1 MSKNRT
7 NSDDIT
13 FRKSSS
19 GSITINY
26 DSKSRSCSIDS
37 RSYSIDSTS
46 KSRTNSYDSVCSIE
60 KTQVKDK
67 RRKREMKLLGKSPD
81 EPKTIDQI
89 KSRLYIFKK

>member
-13 FRKSSS
+13 CRKCRSD
-19 GSITINY
+19 SINMQY
-26 DSKSRSCSIDS
+26 DSKLRSCSIECI
-37 RSYSIDSTS
+37 YYNIESTP
-46 KSRTNSYDSVCSIE
+46 KSRTNSYDSVNSIE
-60 KTQVKDK
+60 KKQGKDK

-81 EPKTIDQI
+81 EPKTIEQI